1 MPTYIYTAK
10 DQAGKTKVGNL
21 EAGDQHDL
29 AAKLRQSGLI
39 LISAKQLG
47 FEEKKKGSDW
57 YKKLNILNRISLVDK
72 MMFTKHLAVMTKA
85 GLSISQS
92 LKALSRQTKNPKFKK
107 IINQV
112 KEDVRK
118 GEPLSES
125 MAKHPKVFHELYV
138 NMVKVGETSGTLETV
153 LRNSAEQMRKDNELV
168 SRAKGA
174 MIYPAVVIATL
185 FGIGIL
191 MMTLVVPKLTQ
202 IFVELK
208 IELPL
213 STRIVIGASNFIK
226 NQFLLGVLLVVG
238 FVLLIKIS
246 FRNITVKRLVHKIYL
261 HLPIFG
267 KLIRKVNSARFARTF
282 SSLIVSGVDIVKSL
296 QIVSNT
302 LGNLNFKESLKD
314 CAVQVQKG
322 KELSDMLAKYEHIYP
337 AMVIEMVQVG
347 EKTGDV
353 AGILSTLAD
362 FYEEEIDRTTENL
375 SSVLEPVIM
384 IVIGSAVGF
393 FAISMLQPMYSMI
406 QGI

>member
-10 DQAGKTKVGNL
+10 NKAGKTKVGNL

-29 AAKLRQSGLI
+29 AAKLRQSNLI

-47 FEEKKKGSDW
+47 FEEKKSSFDW
-57 YKKLNILNRISLVDK
+57 RKKLNIINRISLIDK

-92 LKALSRQTKNPKFKK
+92 LEALSRQTKNPKFKK
-107 IINQV
+107 IINRIE
-112 KEDVRK
+112 EDVRK
-118 GEPLSES
+118 GQPLSRAV
-125 MAKHPKVFHELYV
+125 AKYPKVFNELYV
-138 NMVKVGETSGTLETV
+138 SMVKVGETSGTLETV

-174 MIYPAVVIATL
+174 MIYPIVVITTL

-208 IELPL
+208 MELPL
-213 STRIVIGASNFIK
+213 STRLVIGTSNFIK
-226 NQFLLGVLLVVG
+226 NHFLLGILLVIG
-238 FVLLIKIS
+238 FVLLIKVS
-246 FRNITVKRLVHKIYL
+246 FKNITVKRFTHRMYL
-261 HLPIFG
+261 HLPVFG

-282 SSLIVSGVDIVKSL
+282 SSLIVSGVDIVKAL

-314 CAVQVQKG
+314 CAIQVQKG
-322 KELSDMLAKYEHIYP
+322 KELSDMLAKYENIYP
-337 AMVIEMVQVG
+337 AMVIEMIQVG

-362 FYEEEIDRTTENL
+362 FYEEEIDHTTKNI
-375 SSVLEPVIM
+375 SSILEPIIM
-384 IVIGSAVGF
+384 IIIGTAVGF
-393 FAISMLQPMYSMI
+393 FAISMLQPMYSMM